1 MGTRV
6 RPARRPPPTA
16 TRIEVE
22 QVQSPPRTQ
31 PPYVPIRRTA
41 WPTRRSPRLLWLAAA
56 AVLAIAVALALVH
69 RPSHAERASDLRGFL
84 QDMSTSIE
92 SCAGGVGESL
102 TAMQGIEAGASHD
115 VADGA
120 QVATD
125 GATNCTL
132 AYSMQIDDLTS
143 YQVTQSLASFG
154 LATAVRGLVTWADP
168 DAVHV
173 QTDIANVISARTPQ
187 ARTQAQAQLH
197 GALQVLDRQR
207 QAVDAVLERAITSL
221 SVHAAPPRLP
231 G

>member
-1 MGTRV
+1 MPV
-6 RPARRPPPTA
+6 RPTGWA
-16 TRIEVE
+16 
-22 QVQSPPRTQ
+22 
-31 PPYVPIRRTA
+31 
-41 WPTRRSPRLLWLAAA
+41 TRRSPRLFWVAG
-56 AVLAIAVALALVH
+56 AVVLVITVALALVH
-69 RPSHAERASDLRGFL
+69 RPSQPERASDLRGFL
-84 QDMSTSIE
+84 QDMNTAIE
-92 SCAGGVGESL
+92 SCAGGVSESL
-102 TAMQGIEAGASHD
+102 AAMQGIESGASHD

-132 AYSMQIDDLTS
+132 AYSMQIDDLTA

-154 LATAVRGLVTWADP
+154 LATAVQGLVTWADP

>member
-120 QVATD
+120 KVATD

-143 YQVTQSLASFG
+143 YQVAQSLTSFH
-154 LATAVRGLVTWADP
+154 LDSAVQGLVTWADP
-168 DAVHV
+168 DAVNV
-173 QTDIANVISARTPQ
+173 QTDVANVIRASSPPGRA
-187 ARTQAQAQLH
+187 QAQARLR
-197 GALQVLDRQR
+197 GALRVLDAQR
-207 QAVDAVLERAITSL
+207 GTVDAVMEKA
-221 SVHAAPPRLP
+221 
-231 G
+231 